1 MNVITIVINTIAYIV
16 GCFLVGVGMAES
28 DDNKEI
34 KGLLIMILS
43 TLLLTK
49 FR

>member
-1 MNVITIVINTIAYIV
+1 MNIITIVINTIAYIV
-16 GCFLVGVGMAES
+16 GCLLVGVGMAEN

-43 TLLLTK
+43 TLILTN
-49 FR
+49 R

>member
-1 MNVITIVINTIAYIV
+1 MNVIGIVINIIAFIV
-16 GCFLVGVGMAES
+16 GCTLAGVGVAEN

-43 TLLLTK
+43 TLILMN
-49 FR
+49 R

>member
-1 MNVITIVINTIAYIV
+1 MNVITIVINTIAFSV
-16 GCFLVGVGMAES
+16 GCTLMVVGMVEN

-43 TLLLTK
+43 TLILTN
-49 FR
+49 R